1 MSTDEKTDDSNRGF
15 EERLFQA
22 IRVQRPAV
30 IAHIQ
35 AVRRTKP
42 NATPAEAL
50 KMLESSYLAA
60 VTTASAGVGGA
71 AAIPAVGTTVALG
84 LSAADLVLFMELSS
98 LYALSV
104 AEVHGLTVTDP
115 ERAKVLVLGMV
126 MGDDSQARVSQL
138 VAGAVTGGTAASSVT
153 GLVGDVAKASAAA
166 QSGAWGDVVAT
177 AVPNGQLNPL
187 VKQML
192 TAGAVKLGAKM
203 TGGTVAKILPFGI
216 GMVVGGTASFFFG
229 KSVVTASRKAF
240 TAPPA
245 EWPDWLELPDA
256 DGDGIPDPPRA
267 LVLMREASHNA
278 KHFTEDVWGKVAETA
293 VVAGSGVAAAA
304 DAASRPFRRV
314 DLDGDGVPEEAQAL
328 TAVKGAAGAVA
339 DAAGTIGG
347 RVAGLLRRD
356 GKKKPPTP
364 DAESPAAV
372 EAPKPDE
379 SDAMKTG
386 TTETEAPATDPAG
399 TEAAETSA
407 TAPETSTAEA
417 DQR

>member
-1 MSTDEKTDDSNRGF
+1 MTADETNRTSGTGF
-15 EERLFQA
+15 EERLFEA
-22 IRVQRPAV
+22 IRMQRPAV

-35 AVRRTKP
+35 AVRRAKP
-42 NATPAEAL
+42 NASPAEAL
-50 KMLESSYLAA
+50 KLLESSYLAA

-104 AEVHGLTVTDP
+104 AEVHGLTISDP

-138 VAGAVTGGTAASSVT
+138 VAGAVNGGANASVT

-245 EWPDWLELPDA
+245 EWPEWLDLPDA

-278 KHFTEDVWGKVAETA
+278 KHFTEDAWGKVADTA
-293 VVAGSGVAAAA
+293 TVAGSGVAAAA
-304 DAASRPFRRV
+304 GAASRPFRRV
-314 DLDGDGVPEEAQAL
+314 DLDGDGIPDEAQAL
-328 TAVKGAAGAVA
+328 TAVKGAAGSVA
-339 DAAGTIGG
+339 GAAGAIGG
-347 RVAGLLRRD
+347 RVAGLFKRG
-356 GKKKPPTP
+356 GKVDP
-364 DAESPAAV
+364 DS
-372 EAPKPDE
+372 
-379 SDAMKTG
+379 SDADEPSSPDGQKSDS
-386 TTETEAPATDPAG
+386 TDA
-399 TEAAETSA
+399 
-407 TAPETSTAEA
+407 
-417 DQR
+417 